1 MTIPGGGSSGLDNGT
16 DAGEMF
22 VSSAF
27 KSGFSTML
35 LHLQQVCEQ
44 DE

>member
-1 MTIPGGGSSGLDNGT
+1 
-16 DAGEMF
+16 MF

-44 DE
+44 DEWWGCCWELLL